1 MPNTSR
7 ITYRP
12 TQRGSVFLL
21 AIVIL
26 VVILTL
32 GASLIERAQTA
43 VYRASVENRS
53 VRAFH
58 LAEAGVHKAIWELN
72 QPNGWLTYA
81 GESAV
86 QLPGGFVDVSI
97 TPLPADRG
105 VYTTHATIIATG
117 YLPAAGG
124 GMRYPSTIRAIT
136 YKEPRYFDY
145 AVFGQDQVTI
155 GNGTV
160 ALSADSY
167 DSDDGD
173 YDPGTATDDAD
184 VGTNSTAVDAV
195 WVRPLGSVNGD
206 IFVGADAASPD
217 LCVNNMGTITGDILA
232 LDDPLV
238 LPSVNIP
245 SGLIELG
252 DVWLDAEQELVLNE
266 GMYHLTDLDLFGS
279 ARIVCNGK
287 VVLFVDESTDAA
299 TPDIRIGGNGIVNTS
314 QIPANCV
321 LYCSH
326 DVVSVEI
333 SGNAA
338 FYGGI
343 YAPNA
348 DIALNA
354 GDVFGALIGRTVTL
368 NGANSA
374 VHYDTALRDNISPY
388 ALMRSWEVF

>member
-1 MPNTSR
+1 MPNTPR
-7 ITYRP
+7 LTYRS

-43 VYRASVENRS
+43 VYRAGVEGRS
-53 VRAFH
+53 TRAFH
-58 LAEAGVHKAIWELN
+58 IAEAGIHKAVWELN

-81 GESAV
+81 GESGV
-86 QLPGGFVDVSI
+86 QIPGGFVDISI
-97 TPLPADRG
+97 EPAPADRG

-117 YLPAAGG
+117 YLPGAGG

-160 ALSADSY
+160 SLYADSY

-173 YDPGTATDDAD
+173 YDPSTATDDANI
-184 VGTNSTAVDAV
+184 GTNSTAVDAV
-195 WVRPLGSVNGD
+195 WIKPLGSVSGD
-206 IFVGADAASPD
+206 VYVGAGAASPD
-217 LCVNNMGTITGDILA
+217 LCVNNLGTITGDILA
-232 LDDPLV
+232 LDDPLL

-252 DVWLDAEQELVLNE
+252 DVWLENDQQLVLNE
-266 GMYHLTDLDLFGS
+266 GMYHLTDLDIFGS
-279 ARIVCNGK
+279 ARVVCNGK
-287 VVLFVDESTDAA
+287 VILFMDESTDALN
-299 TPDIRIGGNGIVNTS
+299 PDIRIGGNGIVNSS

-321 LYCSH
+321 LYCAD
-326 DVVSVEI
+326 DVVSIEI
-333 SGNAA
+333 GGNGA

-348 DIALNA
+348 DITLNA
-354 GDVFGALIGRTVTL
+354 GEVFGAIIGSTVTL
-368 NGANSA
+368 NGVNSA
-374 VHYDTALRDNISPY
+374 VHYDTALRDNVSPY